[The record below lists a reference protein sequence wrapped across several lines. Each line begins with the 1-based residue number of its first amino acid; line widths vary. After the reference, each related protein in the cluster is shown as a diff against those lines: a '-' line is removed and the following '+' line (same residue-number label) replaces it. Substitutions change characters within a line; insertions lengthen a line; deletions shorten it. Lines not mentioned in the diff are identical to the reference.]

1 MFIKDIKKTNKKSGF
16 VMLFS
21 IILASII
28 LSVTL
33 GLTNISL
40 KELNFNT
47 SAKDSNDA
55 FFAADT
61 GAECALYYDLIG
73 TQSFFGI
80 VNPIGQPGTAVST
93 YCAGTAINLN
103 NGSSVPDP
111 VGPWTFYVYP
121 LGESGKACAIVTVSK
136 TTNPDATSIVSKGYS
151 TGGDTSDCTSS
162 VPNRVERQVELNY

>member
-1 MFIKDIKKTNKKSGF
+1 MLKKIKKLNKQNGF

-21 IILASII
+21 IVLASII

-80 VNPIGQPGTAVST
+80 VNPIGQPGTTVST
-93 YCAGTAINLN
+93 YCAGTSINLN
-103 NGSSVPDP
+103 NGSTIPDP

-121 LGESGKACAIVTVSK
+121 LGENGKACAVVTVSK
-136 TTNPDATSIVSKGYS
+136 TTNPDTTSIVSLGYN
-151 TGGDTSDCTSS
+151 TGGDTSSDCTSS
-162 VPNRVERQVELNY
+162 VPNRVERRIELNY